1 MWYSGNGDTFLLE
14 TRRMKTMMMMVPM
27 MITRTRRLMMTAG
40 AELVQTPI
48 LTRTSNQ
55 SSQVVMIMT
64 VIATNEIGARTY

>member
-55 SSQVVMIMT
+55 SSQAVMIMT